1 MPAPSSRKHVSA
13 VDIRRETCRLASA
26 MTPTPPSPSA
36 SRLTTAAMTQPGVLG
51 FSASTSP
58 QPTPDVNVIT
68 SGGPALVNNTEQG
81 VKLGESDGKPT
92 QDKAD
97 EQTDVEPVV
106 LGVCAMDVKA
116 RSKAMREILT
126 RLVEIEKGGVNV
138 KLFGDM
144 VILEEGKFPARYPE
158 IFPAANRIAC
168 QTSPTGRPSTSSSP
182 SSPKTFPSPKRS
194 PTPKSPTLPGPRRSR
209 STRSLCKPSS
219 GTVVSCSP
227 SSTTSASP
235 LPSAP
240 KSTATAAHGCIPA

>member
-1 MPAPSSRKHVSA
+1 MSSGTRHVSA
-13 VDIRRETCRLASA
+13 FFRDFLSVKVAVLLVRSLHPPAIHPSIHPSIHSFMPL
-26 MTPTPPSPSA
+26 TPPQRSQSLPASQRFTSPLSPTS
-36 SRLTTAAMTQPGVLG
+36 SRLTTGTTNITVPRQAASDPLASATALTGAMTQPGVLG

-81 VKLGESDGKPT
+81 VRVKESDAKAT
-92 QDKAD
+92 EDKAE

-144 VILEEGKFPARYPE
+144 VILEEG
-158 IFPAANRIAC
+158 
-168 QTSPTGRPSTSSSP
+168 TSP
-182 SSPKTFPSPKRS
+182 PSP
-194 PTPKSPTLPGPRRSR
+194 LISR
-209 STRSLCKPSS
+209 ALR
-219 GTVVSCSP
+219 
-227 SSTTSASP
+227 
-235 LPSAP
+235 
-240 KSTATAAHGCIPA
+240 